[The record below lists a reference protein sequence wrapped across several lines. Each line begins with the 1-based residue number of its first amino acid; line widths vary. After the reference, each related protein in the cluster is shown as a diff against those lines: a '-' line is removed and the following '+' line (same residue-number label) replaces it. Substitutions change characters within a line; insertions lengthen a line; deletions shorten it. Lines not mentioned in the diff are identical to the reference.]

1 MKNNERFICL
11 DIGTTTIRCLIIE
24 SDSKILGSAFRKV
37 EISGYNFCC
46 WLFIFK
52 VQLVYPG
59 EGRVEI
65 DPKFLWENVVAVVN
79 SALYGKEFFIVV
91 KWATYD
97 FVLSL
102 RLSQYF

>member
-1 MKNNERFICL
+1 M
-11 DIGTTTIRCLIIE
+11 
-24 SDSKILGSAFRKV
+24 
-37 EISGYNFCC
+37 
-46 WLFIFK
+46 
-52 VQLVYPG
+52 VYSG